1 MFFERLLI
9 LTLLRIFFLS
19 LCVGPVNIMRC
30 YSPDSATSCGKVI
43 FQVWLGS
50 LSVYF
55 ESVKREIILHG
66 SGLISETLEARN
78 SSRFFPACLEGAN
91 CHGVERTGW
100 QRMGLHPHGSRGTKR
115 CEHPAS
121 LEEGANITWDC
132 TSSQRL
138 DPEDSAQ
145 LGRADSRPAEMV
157 NWYILSVCC
166 FKILSLRYT
175 PICHIASTDGLPFS
189 LTEFSCS

>member
-19 LCVGPVNIMRC
+19 LWVGPVHIMRC
-30 YSPDSATSCGKVI
+30 YSTDSVTSCGKVI

-55 ESVKREIILHG
+55 ESVKRGIILHG
-66 SGLISETLEARN
+66 FGLISETLEARN
-78 SSRFFPACLEGAN
+78 SSRLFPACLEGAN

-100 QRMGLHPHGSRGTKR
+100 QRMGLRPRGSRGTKC

-121 LEEGANITWDC
+121 LEEDAKITWDC
-132 TSSQRL
+132 TSSNALTPRTAPSWAVLTPDLQR
-138 DPEDSAQ
+138 
-145 LGRADSRPAEMV
+145 
-157 NWYILSVCC
+157 W
-166 FKILSLRYT
+166 
-175 PICHIASTDGLPFS
+175 
-189 LTEFSCS
+189 